1 MRDSVDVKKG
11 IRNIVKKY
19 SIDEYLEILSK
30 MADKIIID
38 EINKTEDYAGGKCI
52 FKFEEQE
59 NIPRENISVMVEL
72 YFHSNKNG
80 WIKKT
85 IERRIRRNRFIK
97 EDFIFIKQRQILEFS
112 IEEPKGKVGGE
123 QS

>member
-1 MRDSVDVKKG
+1 MRDSFDVKKE
-11 IRNIVKKY
+11 IRNVVRKY

-30 MADKIIID
+30 MADNIILE
-38 EINKTEDYAGGKCI
+38 EINKDQGYVGGKCI

-72 YFHSNKNG
+72 YFHSNQNG

-112 IEEPKGKVGGE
+112 IEEPK
-123 QS
+123 